1 MSNILSQRVL
11 LDEIPPGDRLDT
23 SGCVRDTEVL
33 FMRYGTDPERATG
46 RLRLKK
52 GIGLK
57 KLYRSHTDKQIAGI
71 CGGLGQMFSID
82 STLIRLGLVFIAVTL
97 VVIGGPAGILPVMI
111 AYVVGW
117 IIVPVAPPEHGKA
130 EEIGVKRLYR
140 SQTDKKI
147 AGICGGLGE
156 IFSMDSTL
164 IRLAVVFIGLVT
176 AIVPI
181 VVAYIVGWMIIPAGP
196 PKQNQ
201 ESLPTT

>member
-1 MSNILSQRVL
+1 M
-11 LDEIPPGDRLDT
+11 
-23 SGCVRDTEVL
+23 
-33 FMRYGTDPERATG
+33 
-46 RLRLKK
+46 
-52 GIGLK
+52 K
-57 KLYRSHTDKQIAGI
+57 KLYRSHTNKQIAGI

-82 STLIRLGLVFIAVTL
+82 PTLIRLGLVFIAVAL
-97 VVIGGPAGILPVMI
+97 VVISGPAGVLPVMV

-140 SQTDKKI
+140 SRTDKKI

-156 IFSMDSTL
+156 IFAADSTL

-181 VVAYIVGWMIIPAGP
+181 LVAYIVGWMIIPVSP
-196 PKQNQ
+196 PQQGQGEKHVTA
-201 ESLPTT
+201 E

>member
-1 MSNILSQRVL
+1 M
-11 LDEIPPGDRLDT
+11 
-23 SGCVRDTEVL
+23 
-33 FMRYGTDPERATG
+33 
-46 RLRLKK
+46 
-52 GIGLK
+52 K
-57 KLYRSHTDKQIAGI
+57 KLYRSHADKQIAGI

-97 VVIGGPAGILPVMI
+97 VVISGPAGILPVMI

-117 IIVPVAPPEHGKA
+117 IIVPVAPPEHGKV

-140 SQTDKKI
+140 SRTDKMI

-164 IRLAVVFIGLVT
+164 IRLGVVFIGLVT

-181 VVAYIVGWMIIPAGP
+181 LVAYVVGWMIIPFGP
-196 PKQNQ
+196 PQ
-201 ESLPTT
+201 ESQDETHVTAE